1 LSLRFY
7 FNKLSMLNVV
17 TIQNIYN
24 YISYDKYAR
33 LNKCIVKDNL
43 TKNSIYVMSFKT
55 RRNGSLSK
63 SLTNMANIINFFLCP
78 QFFFTQNNQ

>member
-1 LSLRFY
+1 
-7 FNKLSMLNVV
+7 MLNVA

-24 YISYDKYAR
+24 YISYVKYAR
-33 LNKCIVKDNL
+33 LNKFIVQDNL

-63 SLTNMANIINFFLCP
+63 SLTNMANIINFFSMSTV
-78 QFFFTQNNQ
+78 FFTQNNQ